1 MNQKNLTHALAIA
14 AACASIGLVSP
25 ASAQVAVTKGTP
37 AAPAPAP
44 APAAPAPAPATT
56 TVPGTPVQMAA
67 PAPAPVTVSP
77 EARAAIKDLLDAMN
91 MREYLSKNFQGM
103 PQAIAP
109 QLANAVARQVET
121 NATLTPDQKTK
132 VLEGLKVPFDTS
144 MREVQGIVTSPK
156 MVDDTLQKMYPVYA
170 KNFTLP
176 EIKQLSTFYRT
187 PAGSKTLGV
196 MTQAIGESLQA
207 TVADLQPR
215 LGSIMDKMLKTQ
227 IDAVTAKK

>member
-1 MNQKNLTHALAIA
+1 MNQKTRKTLKTITQHAVAIALAG
-14 AACASIGLVSP
+14 ASLVAMSS

-37 AAPAPAP
+37 AAPAPTA
-44 APAAPAPAPATT
+44 
-56 TVPGTPVQMAA
+56 PGTPVQMAA
-67 PAPAPVTVSP
+67 PAPAPVPVSA

-103 PQAIAP
+103 TQAIAP

-121 NATLTPDQKTK
+121 NTALSPDQKTK
-132 VLEGLKVPFDTS
+132 VLEGLKVPFDGA
-144 MREVQGIVTSPK
+144 MREVQGIVTGPK

-170 KNFTLP
+170 KNFTTP
-176 EIKQLSTFYRT
+176 EIRQLTTFYKT
-187 PAGSKTLGV
+187 PAGTKTLGV

-207 TVADLQPR
+207 TVAELQPR
-215 LGSIMDKMLKTQ
+215 LSGIMDKMLKTQ